1 MPPGKEMPC
10 LAPMVIWG
18 SQYSSIFLLIYIVYF
33 NCNMSGTNKVVVVVF
48 IDILVINY
56 LSRYVAVTKYSV
68 MF

>member
-1 MPPGKEMPC
+1 M
-10 LAPMVIWG
+10 
-18 SQYSSIFLLIYIVYF
+18 FLLIYIVYF
-33 NCNMSGTNKVVVVVF
+33 ICNMLGTNEVVVVVVF